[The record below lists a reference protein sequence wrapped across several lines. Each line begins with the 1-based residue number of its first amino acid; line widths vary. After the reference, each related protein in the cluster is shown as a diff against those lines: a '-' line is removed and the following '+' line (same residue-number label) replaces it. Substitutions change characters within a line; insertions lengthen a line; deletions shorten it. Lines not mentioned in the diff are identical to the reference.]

1 MEVRRFD
8 INIHCSSCKSKIE
21 KKIKKFNDI
30 KIEINVLEQLVNV
43 YADESKYSDEDII
56 KIFNELGYSSSRI

>member
-30 KIEINVLEQLVNV
+30 KIEINVLEQLINV